1 MWEDRGKTLE
11 EEIGKREEERGKWVR
26 REEEASQTLHN
37 NCCTI
42 IVAQLVH
49 NSVSIASSWETESN

>member
-11 EEIGKREEERGKWVR
+11 EEIGKREEERGKWSEGR
-26 REEEASQTLHN
+26 KRHHKH
-37 NCCTI
+37 CTI

>member
-1 MWEDRGKTLE
+1 VGGQGKDVRRGDR
-11 EEIGKREEERGKWVR
+11 EERGGKRKVVR
-26 REEEASQTLHN
+26 REEEASQTLHS

>member
-1 MWEDRGKTLE
+1 MGGQGKDVRRGDR
-11 EEIGKREEERGKWVR
+11 EERGGKRKVVR

-37 NCCTI
+37 TCCTI